1 MIAVKMERTEKWL
14 TQNGEGAADFLLLVF
29 PSTALLMRND
39 DYSI

>member
-1 MIAVKMERTEKWL
+1 MIAVKRDRTENWL
-14 TQNGEGAADFLLLVF
+14 TQSREEADFLFLVF